1 MHRHQKGLEKKKKTK
16 TQKTPDLN
24 NAEIINYLPGQSI
37 FKILKVLSVI
47 EKSLK
52 LTVKFG

>member
-24 NAEIINYLPGQSI
+24 NAEIITYQANQ
-37 FKILKVLSVI
+37 
-47 EKSLK
+47 SLK
-52 LTVKFG
+52 Y